1 MASKLNKSDYEKALS
16 AEYGFP
22 VFLNDKEYER
32 LAVSKPN
39 PERPAKAYEDPF
51 AYLDD
56 EKARKS
62 KPDAWATKAGTS
74 YNKDHGRAP
83 VDKRYSGFE
92 GERPKNPGMSATAQP
107 KAAPLAGVPAPSKPS
122 KIEKIS
128 MPETPKVAPSWGP
141 ALTAETSMPVGVEYL
156 NGVNPEGYVE
166 DLGGDDRPN
175 TLEEKMADEHR
186 AALLGVPDAIASLPQ
201 TYKQGYAP
209 SAAPAMPQWQSD
221 EDEWEAMNRRYAM
234 LSGGK

>member
-62 KPDAWATKAGTS
+62 KPDAWTTKAGTS
-74 YNKDHGRAP
+74 YNKDHGRAS
-83 VDKRYSGFE
+83 K
-92 GERPKNPGMSATAQP
+92 
-107 KAAPLAGVPAPSKPS
+107 PLAGVPAPTGSAKPVAASS
-122 KIEKIS
+122 KIERIDS
-128 MPETPKVAPSWGP
+128 PAASPPAYAALGTPLTADSSFVAGQGVAPGWVTPKQDTFGPKDFGIPMTGDPLSSKAPAAGFDPYSPGAVGAIQAALP
-141 ALTAETSMPVGVEYL
+141 AT
-156 NGVNPEGYVE
+156 PEGPRWMSE
-166 DLGGDDRPN
+166 
-175 TLEEKMADEHR
+175 
-186 AALLGVPDAIASLPQ
+186 
-201 TYKQGYAP
+201 
-209 SAAPAMPQWQSD
+209 
-221 EDEWEAMNRRYAM
+221 EDEWNRDLAKYAA
-234 LSGGK
+234 LSTGGK